1 MIIVGNALISEDV
14 LEKKFA
20 CQIDKCKGECCV
32 QGDAGAPLLKDEADI
47 ILEIYDKIEPYI
59 SEEGIAE
66 IQKNGYVTR
75 DTDGDLVT
83 VCRDSGECVFVV
95 YEDNG
100 VASCAIEKAHA
111 DGVID
116 FKKPISCHLY
126 PIRAKKYGSYIAMNY
141 HHWDICGDACKAGVE
156 MNVPVYEFLKEALV
170 RKMGEEW
177 FAELS
182 EVAKEWHQRDKN

>member
-1 MIIVGNALISEDV
+1 MIIVGNALVSEDI

-47 ILEIYDKIEPYI
+47 ILDIYDKIEPYI
-59 SEEGIAE
+59 SAEGIAE
-66 IQKNGYVTR
+66 IKENGFVTR

-83 VCRDSGECVFVV
+83 VCRSSGECVFVV
-95 YEDNG
+95 YESNG
-100 VASCAIEKAHA
+100 IASCAIEKAHTA
-111 DGVID
+111 GDID

-126 PIRAKKYGSYIAMNY
+126 PIRTKKYGSYIAMNY
-141 HHWDICGDACKAGVE
+141 HHWDICNDACKAGSE
-156 MNVPVYEFLKEALV
+156 MNVPVYEFLREAII

-177 FAELS
+177 YKELS
-182 EVAKEWHQRDKN
+182 EIAKDWSNRDKN

>member
-1 MIIVGNALISEDV
+1 MIIVGNALVSEDI

-47 ILEIYDKIEPYI
+47 ILDIYDKIEPYI
-59 SEEGIAE
+59 SADGIAE
-66 IQKNGYVTR
+66 IKENGFVTR

-83 VCRDSGECVFVV
+83 VCRSSGECVFVV
-95 YEDNG
+95 YEDKG
-100 VASCAIEKAHA
+100 IASCAIEKAHA
-111 DGVID
+111 AGDID

-141 HHWDICGDACKAGVE
+141 HHWDICNDACKAGSE
-156 MNVPVYEFLKEALV
+156 MNVPVYEFLKEAII
-170 RKMGEEW
+170 RKMGEDW
-177 FAELS
+177 YQELS
-182 EVAKEWHQRDKN
+182 EIAKDWHNREKH

>member
-1 MIIVGNALISEDV
+1 MIIVGNALVSEDI

-47 ILEIYDKIEPYI
+47 ILDIYDKIEPYI
-59 SEEGIAE
+59 SAEGIAE
-66 IQKNGYVTR
+66 IKENGFVTR

-83 VCRDSGECVFVV
+83 VCRSSGECVFVV
-95 YEDNG
+95 YESNG
-100 VASCAIEKAHA
+100 IASCAIEKAHSA
-111 DGVID
+111 GDID

-126 PIRAKKYGSYIAMNY
+126 PIRAKKYGSYVAMNY
-141 HHWDICGDACKAGVE
+141 HHWDICSDACKAGYE
-156 MNVPVYEFLKEALV
+156 MNVPVYEFLKEAII

-177 FAELS
+177 YQELS
-182 EVAKEWHQRDKN
+182 EIAKDWSGRDKN

>member
-1 MIIVGNALISEDV
+1 MIIVGNALVSEDV

-32 QGDAGAPLLKDEADI
+32 QGDAGAPLLKEEADI

-66 IQKNGYVTR
+66 IKKNGYVTR
-75 DTDGDLVT
+75 DKDGDLVT

-95 YEDNG
+95 YEDYG
-100 VASCAIEKAHA
+100 VASCAIEKAYA
-111 DGVID
+111 DGVVD

-141 HHWDICGDACKAGVE
+141 HHWDICGDACKAGIE
-156 MNVPVYEFLKEALV
+156 MNVPVYEFLKEALI